1 MEFIYF
7 GNDWFAENRT
17 SSHHIAKRL
26 GARFPML
33 YVEVPGLRA
42 PKVNTRDLHKLLK
55 KLRMTFQPPQL
66 VAPHFWRMTLPQ
78 IPFRRFAAIR
88 AVNRTFSRIL
98 ICRAI
103 RRLGFHDAV
112 AWFHVPHPGFLAKQL
127 GEKLTVFYCIDEYS
141 KLPDVDGTAVQAM
154 DDELTAAADIVFTCN
169 QSLLETHRSRNANIH
184 VSPHGVDTELFAQ
197 ANSPSTQIPE
207 EVKGWSRPIIGFWGL
222 VDQRVDLSILE
233 GIARARPHWTVLL
246 IGHVAVDA
254 SALRRMPNV
263 VFAGV
268 KPYAE
273 LPNWAKAIDVCILP
287 YTRTSLNTQASP
299 LKLREYLASGK
310 PIIAVP
316 LPEAELLGRVVQ
328 IAVDGPGFVRAIEAA
343 LAVDTPDLVA
353 LRQKA
358 VEGDTWDATV
368 ANVLGKLEEELSRR
382 QERREPASRTS
393 RRDDAIEPESLSPHP
408 DCPSR
413 GH

>member
-42 PKVNTRDLHKLLK
+42 PKVNARDLHKLLK

-88 AVNRTFSRIL
+88 AVNRAFSRTL
-98 ICRAI
+98 IRRAI

-112 AWFHVPHPGFLAKQL
+112 AWFHVPHPGFLARQL

-141 KLPDVDGTAVQAM
+141 KLPDVDGTTVQAM
-154 DDELTAAADIVFTCN
+154 DDELTAAADLVFTCN
-169 QSLLETHRSRNANIH
+169 QSLLETHRSLNANIH

-197 ANSPSTQIPE
+197 ANSPDTQVPE
-207 EVKGWSRPIIGFWGL
+207 ETKGWPRPIIGFWGL
-222 VDQRVDLSILE
+222 VDRWVDLAILE
-233 GIARARPHWTVLL
+233 HIARTRPDWTILL
-246 IGHVAVDA
+246 IGRVAVDV
-254 SALRRMPNV
+254 SALRHMSNV

-268 KPYAE
+268 KPYSE
-273 LPNWAKAIDVCILP
+273 LPKWAKVIDVCILP
-287 YTRTSLNTQASP
+287 FTQTSLMLQSSP
-299 LKLREYLASGK
+299 LKLREYLAAGK
-310 PIIAVP
+310 PTVAAP
-316 LPEAELLGRVVQ
+316 LPEAKLLGKVVQ
-328 IAVDGPGFVRAIEAA
+328 TAEDGPGFVRAIEEA
-343 LAVDTPDLVA
+343 LAADSPELVA

-358 VEGDTWDATV
+358 VERNTWDATV
-368 ANVLGKLEEELSRR
+368 ANVLGKLQEELSRR
-382 QERREPASRTS
+382 
-393 RRDDAIEPESLSPHP
+393 
-408 DCPSR
+408 
-413 GH
+413 